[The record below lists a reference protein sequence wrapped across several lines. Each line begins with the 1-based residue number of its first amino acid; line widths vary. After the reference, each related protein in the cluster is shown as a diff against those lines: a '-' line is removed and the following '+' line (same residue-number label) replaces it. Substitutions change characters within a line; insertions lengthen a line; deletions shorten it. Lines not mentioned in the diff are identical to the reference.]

1 MRSRARIQ
9 ITGIVQGVGFR
20 PFIYQLATR
29 SRLCGF
35 VANNSSGVEIEVE
48 GDEERIEDFIGE
60 IKSNPPPLAR
70 ITSITVD
77 FIPLNSDS
85 SFVIKESVVQ
95 EERTALISPDIAI
108 CSDCLRELFDP
119 ADRRYGYPFINCTN
133 CGPRYTIIKDIPY
146 ERKFTSM
153 DSFKMCPACQREY
166 EDPTNRR
173 FHAQPNACW
182 ECGPR
187 VFLVDG
193 KGTELDGGDPIRETI
208 SLLKKGAVIAIKGL
222 GGFHLAVDATN
233 DEAVLALR
241 RRKLREEKPLA
252 IMSADCR
259 RAEEFAVIDPEERW
273 LLESP
278 QHPIVL
284 VRKREGNRI
293 SPHVA
298 PRNPCFGLLLP
309 YTPLHHLILQGG
321 FLALVMTSGNLSE
334 EPICIDNK
342 EALERLAGIAD
353 YFLLHNRDIY
363 LRTDDSVLRLVEKKP
378 LTVRRSRGYV
388 PQPILLPMELKQV
401 LACGAEAKNTI
412 CLTKGNQ
419 AFLSQHIGEL
429 ENLESLSFFEESIVH
444 LTRILQI
451 EPELIAYDL
460 HPDYLSTKYALSFQG
475 KRLFGVQHH
484 HAHIASCLAE
494 NGVEESVL
502 GIALDG
508 SGYGLD
514 GRIWGGEVLVA
525 DLRRASRVGHFKYIP
540 LPGGAAAIREPWRMA
555 LSYLYAAYGEE
566 YQDLKLS
573 LFSRI
578 PERTRHIII
587 KMIEQEINS
596 PLTSS
601 CGRLF
606 DAVAALVGLRDYIRF
621 EGQAAME
628 LEATISSEETGYYPI
643 SMEQEGELT
652 IFSPL
657 PMIKRIVEDIHQ
669 GEPPGVVSAK
679 FHNSLVQLFA
689 DFCLKL
695 REETGMEKVALSG
708 GVFQNVYLLTH
719 LTSRLEQL
727 GFEVYTHSQVPPND
741 GGLALG
747 QAVIASYGAD
757 Q

>member
-1 MRSRARIQ
+1 
-9 ITGIVQGVGFR
+9 
-20 PFIYQLATR
+20 
-29 SRLCGF
+29 
-35 VANNSSGVEIEVE
+35 
-48 GDEERIEDFIGE
+48 
-60 IKSNPPPLAR
+60 
-70 ITSITVD
+70 
-77 FIPLNSDS
+77 
-85 SFVIKESVVQ
+85 VIKESVVQ
-95 EERTALISPDIAI
+95 QERTALISPDIAI

-119 ADRRYGYPFINCTN
+119 SDRRYGYPFINCTN

-146 ERKFTSM
+146 DRKFTSM

-166 EDPTNRR
+166 KDPTNRR

-182 ECGPR
+182 EGGPR

-193 KGTELDGGDPIRETI
+193 KGNELVGVDPVKETI

-233 DEAVLALR
+233 DEAVLTLR
-241 RRKLREEKPLA
+241 RKKLREEKPLA
-252 IMSADCR
+252 IMSAECR
-259 RAEEFAVIDPEERW
+259 RAEEFAVIEPEERG

-293 SPHVA
+293 SPYVA

-309 YTPLHHLILQGG
+309 YTPLHHLILQGD

-334 EPICIDNK
+334 EPICIDNR

-363 LRTDDSVLRLVEKKP
+363 LRTDDSVVRLVERKP
-378 LTVRRSRGYV
+378 LMVRRSRGYV

-412 CLTKGNQ
+412 CLTKGNR

-429 ENLESLSFFEESIVH
+429 ENLESLSFFEESIAH

-460 HPDYLSTKYALSFQG
+460 HPDYLSTKYALSCQG
-475 KRLFGVQHH
+475 KRLYGVQHH

-494 NGVEESVL
+494 NGVEDSVL

-525 DLRRASRVGHFKYIP
+525 DLRRARRMGHFRYIP
-540 LPGGAAAIREPWRMA
+540 LPGGAAAVREPWRMA
-555 LSYLYAAYGEE
+555 LSYLYAAYGAE
-566 YQDLKLS
+566 YTDLKLS
-573 LFSRI
+573 LLSRI
-578 PERTRHIII
+578 PERTRQIII
-587 KMIEQEINS
+587 KMIQQEINS

-628 LEATISSEETGYYPI
+628 LEATISPEEQGCYPI
-643 SMEQEGELT
+643 SLEQEGELT

-657 PMIKRIVEDIHQ
+657 PMIRRVVEDINK
-669 GEPPGVVSAK
+669 GEFPGVISAK

-689 DFCLKL
+689 DFCLRL

-708 GVFQNVYLLTH
+708 GVFQNVYLLAH

-757 Q
+757 K